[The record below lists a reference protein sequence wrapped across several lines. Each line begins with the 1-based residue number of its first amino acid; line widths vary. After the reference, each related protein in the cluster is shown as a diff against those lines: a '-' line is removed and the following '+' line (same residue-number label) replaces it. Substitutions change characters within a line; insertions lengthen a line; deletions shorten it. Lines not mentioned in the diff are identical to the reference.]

1 MTKKLAKK
9 NLEDQIKNLTEK
21 WKRALADYANL
32 EKRVQLEKEAF
43 IKFSS
48 AGLIDKLLAVL
59 DDLERAEKHLKNKG
73 LTLVVDQFRSVLKTE
88 GVEEIETLNTK
99 FDPKSMDC
107 VEMAK
112 GKKNIVIELVQ
123 KGYLLNNKILRPAK
137 VKVGKG
143 EK

>member
-1 MTKKLAKK
+1 MTKKQTKK
-9 NLEDQIKNLTEK
+9 VLEQQITDLINK

-73 LTLVVDQFRSVLKTE
+73 LTLAVNQFRSVLKTE
-88 GVEEIETLNTK
+88 GAEEIEALNTR
-99 FDPKSMDC
+99 FDPNSMDC
-107 VEMAK
+107 VEMVK
-112 GKKNIVIELVQ
+112 GKKNMVIELIQ

-143 EK
+143 E